1 MSRNGNLDI
10 HVSSDTSNGFFV
22 CFWKLLYLSGF
33 FKHTFEDLSKMWS
46 Y

>member
-10 HVSSDTSNGFFV
+10 GMIHQMGSLFVSGNVCTFLFF
-22 CFWKLLYLSGF
+22 L
-33 FKHTFEDLSKMWS
+33 KHTFEDLSKMWS